1 MKKSILFSICLIC
14 ISILCSA
21 SIKCDGGDE
30 IPIPLTPVV
39 NGAGGG
45 PRSPIPVTAIYDI
58 ELNHLYITLLHTEG
72 ETATVSVINQNT
84 FETYSSIVSEGRSCI
99 NLSGDTGLWSIS
111 VSLASGQTYMGE
123 FYL

>member
-14 ISILCSA
+14 ISFFCTA
-21 SIKCDGGDE
+21 SVKCDGGDE

-39 NGAGGG
+39 NGGGG

-58 ELNHLYITLLHTEG
+58 ELNYLYITLHTEG

-84 FETYSSIVSEGRSCI
+84 LETYTSIVSEGRSCI
-99 NLSGDTGLWSIS
+99 NLSGDIGLWSIS